1 MRWSRRMYKLE
12 VSKIISNNSKITG
25 STRNYVYT
33 TLKKQII
40 ELKLKPNYKISEQE
54 IADELHVSRTP
65 VREAF
70 LKLAQE
76 NLLRIFPQKG
86 TFVSEIDLDLVEEGR
101 FIRENIES
109 AIVRE
114 ACNTFESEQLF
125 QLETNLT
132 MQALCLKKD
141 SYHRLLELDD
151 QFHQI
156 LFEGCNKSRT
166 WKMIREMNSHFDRL
180 RMLRLASNTD
190 WQVLVSQ
197 HEEIFHCISIKD
209 AARAEELIVEHL
221 NLVNY
226 EKDELKQHYPVYFK

>member
-1 MRWSRRMYKLE
+1 M
-12 VSKIISNNSKITG
+12 ISNHREIKG
-25 STRNYVYT
+25 STRDFVYT

-40 ELKLKPNYKISEQE
+40 DLKLKPNFKISEQE

-86 TFVSEIDLDLVEEGR
+86 TFISEIDLELVEEGR
-101 FIRENIES
+101 FIREHIES

-114 ACNTFESEQLF
+114 ACHTFDNDQLF
-125 QLETNLT
+125 QLETNIT
-132 MQALCLKKD
+132 MQLLCLKND

-166 WKMIREMNSHFDRL
+166 WEMVREMNSHFDRL
-180 RMLRLASNTD
+180 RVLRLASNTD
-190 WQVLVSQ
+190 WEVLVSQ

-209 AARAEELIVEHL
+209 AERAEELIIEHL
-221 NLVNY
+221 NLVNF
-226 EKDELKQHYPVYFK
+226 EKEELTLHYPTYFKQAYR

>member
-1 MRWSRRMYKLE
+1 MI
-12 VSKIISNNSKITG
+12 SKNREIIG
-25 STRNYVYT
+25 STRDFVYT

-40 ELKLKPNYKISEQE
+40 ELKLKPSYKISEQD

-76 NLLRIFPQKG
+76 DLLRIFPQKG
-86 TFVSEIDLDLVEEGR
+86 TFISEIDLELVEEGR
-101 FIRENIES
+101 FIREHIES
-109 AIVRE
+109 AILRE
-114 ACNTFESEQLF
+114 ACNAFGSDFLF

-132 MQALCLKKD
+132 MQILCLKKG
-141 SYHRLLELDD
+141 SHHRLLELDD

-180 RMLRLASNTD
+180 RILRLASNTD
-190 WQVLVSQ
+190 WEVLVSQ

-209 AARAEELIVEHL
+209 VDRAEELIVEHL
-221 NLVNY
+221 NLVNF
-226 EKDELKQHYPVYFK
+226 EKEELKQHYPTYFK

>member
-1 MRWSRRMYKLE
+1 M
-12 VSKIISNNSKITG
+12 ITGKDEIVG
-25 STRNYVYT
+25 STRDFVYS

-40 ELKLKPNYKISEQE
+40 ELKLKPNFKISEQE

-70 LKLAQE
+70 LKLSQE

-114 ACNTFESEQLF
+114 ACDTFESDQLF

-132 MQALCLKKD
+132 MQMLCLKKD
-141 SYHRLLELDD
+141 TYHRLFELDD
-151 QFHQI
+151 QFHQL

-180 RMLRLASNTD
+180 RMLRLSSNTD
-190 WQVLVSQ
+190 WETIVSQ
-197 HEEIFHCISIKD
+197 HEEIFHCISVKD
-209 AARAEELIVEHL
+209 ANRAEELVIKHL
-221 NLVNY
+221 NLVNF
-226 EKDELKQHYPVYFK
+226 EKEELTLHYPKYFKQAYRS

>member
-1 MRWSRRMYKLE
+1 M
-12 VSKIISNNSKITG
+12 ISNNREIKG
-25 STRNYVYT
+25 STRDFVYT

-40 ELKLKPNYKISEQE
+40 DLKLKPNFKISEQE
-54 IADELHVSRTP
+54 IADELQVSRTP

-86 TFVSEIDLDLVEEGR
+86 TFISEIDLALVEEGR
-101 FIRENIES
+101 FIREHIES

-114 ACNTFESEQLF
+114 ACNTFGSEQLF
-125 QLETNLT
+125 QLETNIM
-132 MQALCLKKD
+132 MQLLCLKND

-166 WKMIREMNSHFDRL
+166 WKMVREMNSHFDRL
-180 RMLRLASNTD
+180 RILRLASNTD
-190 WQVLVSQ
+190 WEVLVSQ
-197 HEEIFHCISIKD
+197 HEEIFNCISMKEAD
-209 AARAEELIVEHL
+209 RAEEIMIKHL
-221 NLVNY
+221 NLVNF
-226 EKDELKQHYPVYFK
+226 EKEELTLDYPTYFKQAY